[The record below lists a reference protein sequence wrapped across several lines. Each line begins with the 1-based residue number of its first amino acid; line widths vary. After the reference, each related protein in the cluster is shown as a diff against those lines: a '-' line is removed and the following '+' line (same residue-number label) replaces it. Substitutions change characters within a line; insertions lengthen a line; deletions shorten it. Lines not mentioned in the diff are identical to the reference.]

1 MHRMRRS
8 EVALLSEEASG
19 VPGVGCRTSRTSAT
33 RETRTRAR
41 KGIQRLLCS
50 FVVVVPHAAD
60 SGRSFNNCEHHHD
73 TPIILSPHT
82 AASLSWPEWA
92 TVHVGCAPRLPQ
104 VRVSHYPSCQPPV
117 WTYIMVG
124 SFLHSPLLIP
134 PLIHLANSL
143 SHLRYFLPP
152 PRLHHHGPACSGCCT
167 DPSRPSTASG

>member
-19 VPGVGCRTSRTSAT
+19 VPGVGYRTSRTSAT

-82 AASLSWPEWA
+82 AIIVMARMGHSARRVHPPPPSSSCKPLSKLSAACVDIYNGRFLLPFPLS
-92 TVHVGCAPRLPQ
+92 HAPTHTPRKQP
-104 VRVSHYPSCQPPV
+104 QPPTIFLAPPSSSPP
-117 WTYIMVG
+117 WT
-124 SFLHSPLLIP
+124 SLLRLLHRSK
-134 PLIHLANSL
+134 
-143 SHLRYFLPP
+143 
-152 PRLHHHGPACSGCCT
+152 
-167 DPSRPSTASG
+167 